1 MSAADRE
8 RLFLENA
15 AIAAAGT
22 HAVSGSGELLAAL
35 GRVVAIDSPVYCPG
49 VTELE
54 KAAGGL
60 FPVRAADYAAA
71 AVTVE
76 EVFGAIAETGTLV
89 CSSEGGRAVQAGLL
103 PSHHVAI
110 VRRER
115 IFERLDDLFVAVAGA
130 PPTNLTLVT
139 GPSRTADIEL
149 TLAIGVHGPEKLDI
163 IAYESEGDA

>member
-1 MSAADRE
+1 MSGVGRE

-22 HAVSGSGELLAAL
+22 HSVSGMGDLLATL
-35 GRVVAIDSPVYCPG
+35 RRVVAIDSPVYCPG

-54 KAAGGL
+54 KAAAAL
-60 FPVRAADYAAA
+60 FTARVDDYAAA

-76 EVFGAIAETGTLV
+76 EVFGAVAETGTLV

-103 PSHHVAI
+103 PAHHVVI

-115 IFERLDDLFVAVAGA
+115 IFDTLDDLFAAVAGV
-130 PPTNLTLVT
+130 PPTNITLVT

-149 TLAIGVHGPEKLDI
+149 TLAIGVHGPERLDI
-163 IAYESEGDA
+163 IVL

>member
-1 MSAADRE
+1 MTAADRG

-15 AIAAAGT
+15 ATAAAGT
-22 HAVSGSGELLAAL
+22 HSVSDTGDLLAAL
-35 GRVVAIDSPVYCPG
+35 RRVVAIDSPVYCPG
-49 VTELE
+49 VTPIER
-54 KAAGGL
+54 AVQTL
-60 FPVRAADYAAA
+60 FTNRVSDTAAA
-71 AVTVE
+71 TVAVE

-103 PSHHVAI
+103 PAHHVAI
-110 VRRER
+110 VRRDR
-115 IFERLDDLFVAVAGA
+115 IFDTLDDFFAALSGA

-163 IAYESEGDA
+163 ILV

>member
-1 MSAADRE
+1 VTAADRE
-8 RLFLENA
+8 RRFLENA

-22 HAVSGSGELLAAL
+22 HAVSGTGELLATL
-35 GRVVAIDSPVYCPG
+35 RRVVTADSPVYCPG

-54 KAAGGL
+54 KATAAL
-60 FPVRAADYAAA
+60 FPVRAADYGAA

-76 EVFGAIAETGTLV
+76 EVFGAIAETGTIV

-103 PSHHVAI
+103 PAHHVAI

-115 IFERLDDLFVAVAGA
+115 IFATLDDLFAAVAGA

-163 IAYESEGDA
+163 IVV

>member
-1 MSAADRE
+1 MSGADRG

-15 AIAAAGT
+15 ATAAAGT
-22 HAVSGSGELLAAL
+22 HSVSDTGDLLAAL
-35 GRVVAIDSPVYCPG
+35 RRIVAIDSPVYCPG
-49 VTELE
+49 VTPIERTVQT
-54 KAAGGL
+54 L
-60 FPVRAADYAAA
+60 FTNRVSDYAAA
-71 AVTVE
+71 TVTVE

-103 PSHHVAI
+103 PAHHVAI
-110 VRRER
+110 VRRDR
-115 IFERLDDLFVAVAGA
+115 IFDTLDDLFAAVCGV

-163 IAYESEGDA
+163 ILV

>member
-1 MSAADRE
+1 MSGADRE

-15 AIAAAGT
+15 AIASAGIHPVPDT
-22 HAVSGSGELLAAL
+22 GELPAAL
-35 GRVVAIDSPVYCPG
+35 RQVVAIDSPVYCPG

-54 KAAGGL
+54 KAAAAL
-60 FPVRAADYAAA
+60 FPVRAADYAVA

-76 EVFGAIAETGTLV
+76 EVFGAVAETGTLV

-110 VRRER
+110 VRRDR
-115 IFERLDDLFVAVAGA
+115 IFDTLDDLFATVAGA
-130 PPTNLTLVT
+130 PPTNLTLIT

-149 TLAIGVHGPEKLDI
+149 TLAIGVHGPERLDI
-163 IAYESEGDA
+163 FLV

>member
-22 HAVSGSGELLAAL
+22 HSVSDTGDLLAAL

-49 VTELE
+49 ATELE
-54 KAAGGL
+54 KEAAAL
-60 FPVRAADYAAA
+60 FPNRVSDYPAA

-103 PSHHVAI
+103 PAHHVAI
-110 VRRER
+110 VRRDR
-115 IFERLDDLFVAVAGA
+115 IFDSLDDFFAAVAAA
-130 PPTNLTLVT
+130 PPTNITLVT

-163 IAYESEGDA
+163 ILV